1 MKKII
6 GWSAALNVF
15 LLTGILSL
23 LFSEKTSDVYFFT
36 IIGVIFI
43 FIGLISFLFLI
54 INMYK
59 NKKND

>member
-23 LFSEKTSDVYFFT
+23 LFSEKTSDVYFFI